1 MQRMVESGA
10 DLEAIDEFWSVYK
23 QAMKE
28 AGIEKIVEEVN
39 RQYQEWQQS

>member
-10 DLEAIDEFWSVYK
+10 DLEAIDEFWSAYT

-39 RQYQEWQQS
+39 RQYQEWQ

>member
-1 MQRMVESGA
+1 MQRRVESGA
-10 DLEAIDEFWSVYK
+10 DLGAIDEFWSAST

-28 AGIEKIVEEVN
+28 AGIEKIVDEVT